1 MFDTICNTILISA
14 ALFVLACFY
23 AAVPVTTIIVL
34 VIAFVAYAVEDAKPA
49 EPYDYHSLNLDDY
62 EWTTSTSSQES
73 PLHS

>member
-1 MFDTICNTILISA
+1 MFDTICNIILISA

-49 EPYDYHSLNLDDY
+49 EPFDIDFLNLDDY
-62 EWTTSTSSQES
+62 E
-73 PLHS
+73 